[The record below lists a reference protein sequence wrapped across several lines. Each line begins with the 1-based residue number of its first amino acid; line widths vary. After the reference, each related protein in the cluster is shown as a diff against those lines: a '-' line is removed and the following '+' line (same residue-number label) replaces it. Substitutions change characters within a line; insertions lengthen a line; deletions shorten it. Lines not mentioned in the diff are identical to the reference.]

1 MAIQREEKRQ
11 IKKEHYDSLDID
23 KMRVVFF
30 GRRNSFQI
38 RERCGRL
45 HDNLIGDISLELL
58 VRKAN
63 TVLYADLVTDTTFLT
78 QNSDALDFNA
88 LFNNTG

>member
-30 GRRNSFQI
+30 GRRYSFQI

-45 HDNLIGDISLELL
+45 HDNLIGDILRCWLVNAKIKGGGAGLEDKVFHLL
-58 VRKAN
+58 A
-63 TVLYADLVTDTTFLT
+63 
-78 QNSDALDFNA
+78 
-88 LFNNTG
+88 